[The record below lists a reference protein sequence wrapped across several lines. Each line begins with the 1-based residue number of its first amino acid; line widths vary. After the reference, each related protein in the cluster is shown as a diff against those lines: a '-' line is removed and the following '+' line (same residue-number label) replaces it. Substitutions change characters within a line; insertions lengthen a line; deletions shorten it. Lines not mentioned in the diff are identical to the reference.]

1 MPTPRST
8 YENVNPPRQPSWMFQ
23 IFAIGASIRA
33 QDAQKPVFPAS
44 SKPSRGVIKG
54 TYLQARPAPLHEGS
68 VLLGGVDARE
78 VCFAVRAQD
87 GVSVLQDAQLLKT
100 LGALKRRGRKC

>member
-8 YENVNPPRQPSWMFQ
+8 YENVNAPRQPSWMFQ

-44 SKPSRGVIKG
+44 SKHSRGVIKG

-78 VCFAVRAQD
+78 VRFAVRAQD
-87 GVSVLQDAQLLKT
+87 GVAVL
-100 LGALKRRGRKC
+100 